1 MRAWYVNCIGILQLI
16 SLYWRVIELYIDID
30 GIVDCVES
38 GLENIF
44 FCQQSIDFNHCNQGN
59 CWYEKIGWEKS
70 YVPIFGRS

>member
-1 MRAWYVNCIGILQLI
+1 
-16 SLYWRVIELYIDID
+16 LYIDID